1 MANGND
7 MMRIWDAIQPMAKN
21 AVERQT
27 RDSVRMKKMVV
38 TTAYSAATKTIGVAE
53 PFGETIQL
61 PVFGGL
67 NAQELAVGTAVWVIS
82 PYSSFSN
89 ALVFMR
95 GDGGLGDSPGQDGEP
110 ELLKERPLLPV
121 YIGDYTC
128 HGSYLPSCCLRMG
141 NYYYT
146 IDALE
151 STDATEQQSNA
162 GKIRKFDIV
171 NNVEVIDDTWPKT
184 ADVGHANSIA
194 YDPVD
199 GIIYVCPLSDYVQGA
214 EAYYF
219 YRFDSDFNA
228 LEKEETITWK
238 PHMVTYDPVEGALY
252 AFAFNGN
259 RLYKKDR
266 ATGAWSVYGT
276 ISTPKANTA
285 QNTTFNQD
293 LAIYDGYWFRSC
305 VVGDLVWGK
314 LVPGGAASILGG
326 YSFAGVDSYFKYHI
340 GELEGME
347 FSADGHL
354 YAMCFTG
361 LGNTTKNAFVTELP
375 IGMARTDTTGFLAP
389 DLVFAGTLT
398 LSEATQ
404 IEFAQRID
412 HIRAITQIEA
422 RVLRYNISEIHIP
435 ADNNVVEECNVR
447 INDKVKLRIDGTY
460 TCKEIYVYAGV
471 LNISNDVGRS
481 LDAPGMTF
489 TGTGI
494 PIHLLRTGE
503 LMITGASTLYIAHP
517 NYSGERL
524 VDVGYDYNRTTI
536 RIRPVDCST
545 GSSFYVG
552 TTYMRNDAV
561 YRGSQAIQQAA
572 QKADNLYISNSYI
585 TQSDYSSG
593 FGAYMI
599 SASLAV
605 TVINIHVTNSI
616 PQNTEVNFARSTS
629 LKPVMNESVWVVGS
643 EGTRAEIR
651 VSSTS
656 GRVYITPLSGAT
668 VAGEYFGVTLTYP
681 M

>member
-7 MMRIWDAIQPMAKN
+7 MMRIWDAIQPMAKS

-27 RDSVRMKKMVV
+27 RDAVRMKQMVV
-38 TTAYSAATKTIGVAE
+38 TVAYDIVTKTIGVAE

-67 NAQELAVGTAVWVIS
+67 NAQELSVGTSVWVIS

-95 GDGGLGDSPGQDGEP
+95 GDGGLGDFSQDTDA
-110 ELLKERPLLPV
+110 ELLKERPLFPI

-151 STDATEQQSNA
+151 STDASSQQSNA
-162 GKIRKFDIV
+162 GLIRKFDIV
-171 NNVEVIDDTWPKT
+171 NNVQVIDDTWPKT
-184 ADVGHANSIA
+184 ANVGHANSIA

-199 GIIYVCPLSDYVQGA
+199 EIIYVCPISDYTQGT
-214 EAYYF
+214 EAFYF
-219 YRFDSDFNA
+219 YRFDKNFNQLA
-228 LEKEETITWK
+228 NEDTTTWK
-238 PHMVTYDPVEGALY
+238 PHMVTYDPVDGALY
-252 AFAFNGN
+252 AYTFSGN
-259 RLYKKDR
+259 RLYRKDR
-266 ATGAWSVYGT
+266 ATGTWSVYGT
-276 ISTPKANTA
+276 ISTPKANVA
-285 QNTTFNQD
+285 RDKTFDQD
-293 LAIYDGYWFRSC
+293 LAIYNGYWFRSC
-305 VVGDLVWGK
+305 VVGDLIWGK
-314 LVPGGAASILGG
+314 LVPGGAASIMGG

-347 FSADGHL
+347 FTADGHL
-354 YAMCFTG
+354 YAVCYTG

-375 IGMARTDTTGFLAP
+375 IGMVRTDTTGFVAP
-389 DLVFAGTLT
+389 DMVFAGTMT

-412 HIRAITQIEA
+412 HIRALTQLEA
-422 RVLRYNISEIHIP
+422 RVLRYNISEVHIP
-435 ADNNVVEECNVR
+435 EGNNVVEDCNVK
-447 INDKVKLRIDGTY
+447 INDKIKLLVDGTY
-460 TCKEIYVYAGV
+460 TCKEMYVYAGV
-471 LNISNDVGRS
+471 LNICNDKGRS
-481 LDAPGMTF
+481 TSAPGMTF

-536 RIRPVDCST
+536 RIRPIDCST

-552 TTYMRNDAV
+552 TTYMRSDAV
-561 YRGSQAIQQAA
+561 YRGSLSIQQGSV
-572 QKADNLYISNSYI
+572 KADNTYISNNYI
-585 TQSDYSSG
+585 TQTDYNNG
-593 FGAYMI
+593 FGCYMV
-599 SASLAV
+599 SSSLAV
-605 TVINIHVTNSI
+605 CVINITVTNSI
-616 PQNTEVNFARSTS
+616 PANTEVNFARSTS
-629 LKPVMNESVWVVGS
+629 LKPIMNEAVWIVGS
-643 EGTRAEIR
+643 EGTRAKIR
-651 VSSTS
+651 VSSGS
-656 GRVYITPLSGAT
+656 GRVYITPVSGAT
-668 VAGEYFGVTLTYP
+668 VAGETFGAVLTYP